1 MLRYR
6 ALKALLT
13 AVVVGGFIY
22 WAVTFVLPDPRER
35 VWRTFSDIDTSE
47 GALPYERVLGEEDY
61 IEHITRSELSAGA
74 GRSGQV
80 GEATAYLFDARGLV
94 EHARSVGSSGTSPPA
109 TSTGGKERRKSRPL
123 V

>member
-1 MLRYR
+1 MAKIVVLRYR
-6 ALKALLT
+6 ALKALLKALLT

-94 EHARSVGSSGTSPPA
+94 EHAVGWIERNFASGDLD
-109 TSTGGKERRKSRPL
+109 RR
-123 V
+123 